1 MASFD
6 EESSLLYTPLEY
18 TSAETTWSMEFFP
31 RMTKNTLIAYSR
43 YCRANVKSIAVL
55 PIFMLGCV
63 FWIFRMIGNPVRNPL
78 FQISFASLSVA
89 FVIFMINISPLLLRR
104 CLSNPYFANK
114 MENNII
120 HLRFR
125 LEDLLMICN
134 TCMYGFNIMGRVV
147 AGTCPED
154 VTFWESQTC
163 TSLHDS
169 IPSELVMLMYLSPI
183 IYIHIIGNLTVTGLI
198 ITWFMTIGFIT
209 FCIIYSQAWTQLWM
223 LFTSLFFICMTLTAK
238 RDKRIAFLRLVEIAE
253 QRKLALTHL
262 QNQHAAETAL
272 AEQRRVAE
280 VASVTATN
288 ERNLRVS
295 ETQQLRN
302 LMGNVAHDLK
312 TPLFSVE
319 ADIELLKLLFNA
331 IPPQAMQMASTS
343 LSSRS
348 HGQKVDYDP
357 ATIFDSLWSTCRF
370 MIAAINRGQDFAKAS
385 MNIALTPNQG
395 ISIYLS
401 LS

>member
-1 MASFD
+1 MASLD
-6 EESSLLYTPLEY
+6 EESSLLHSQTAYLSVDTAW
-18 TSAETTWSMEFFP
+18 STTFFP
-31 RMTKNTLIAYSR
+31 RMTPTTLHAYSR
-43 YCRANVKSIAVL
+43 YCRSNINFYDIL
-55 PIFMLGCV
+55 PIFIIGEI
-63 FWIFRMIGNPVRNPL
+63 FWIFRMFGNPLTGPF
-78 FQISFASLSVA
+78 FQLSFFSLMLA
-89 FVIFMINISPLLLRR
+89 LVIFGINISPLLLRR
-104 CLSNPYFANK
+104 CLCNPRIANK
-114 MENNII
+114 MENII
-120 HLRFR
+120 ECFPIRT
-125 LEDLLMICN
+125 EDVLMTLN
-134 TCMYGFNIMGRVV
+134 TCIYGFNIVGRVV

-163 TSLHDS
+163 TSIHDT

-209 FCIIYSQAWTQLWM
+209 FCIIYSQAWTQIWM

-331 IPPQAMQMASTS
+331 IPPQAIQMASTS

-348 HGQKVDYDP
+348 RGQKVDYDP

-395 ISIYLS
+395 EFINKLLS
-401 LS
+401 